1 MKKLKFITFFCL
13 CLLLSTSCKKWLELK
28 PQDGR
33 VREDYWQTADQL
45 KAAVIGCY
53 VSLANVVLVQDLFE
67 WGELRA
73 DMISTTPSSTTEEVA
88 FAQANILATSSLT
101 KWNAFYA
108 VINNCNT
115 VIKYAPDVLAKDPTL
130 SQQQLDAYLAEAYAL
145 RALMYFDLVRTF
157 GEAPLQ
163 LEASSSDAN
172 IQMLAKSS
180 REDILKQVIADL
192 TFAEA
197 HAVTTYGADPV
208 QNKGRI
214 TRYAVNALQ
223 ADVYLW
229 MAGSDHPE
237 YYTNCIAAC
246 DKVINSGEFGLIDGS
261 NQLTW
266 YTTLFYNGNS
276 NESIFEIQYDAQ
288 LLNPFY
294 NMLGNPSAKRFTA
307 SPMLMDNVFTT
318 DPVDPVNI
326 KDIRGDGGS
335 IRATDNVIWKFMGT
349 TNINSI
355 RTIATSYAHWF
366 FYRYADILLLKAEA
380 CAWANRGQDALA
392 LINQVRTRARAL
404 PASAQSP
411 ADNDPEAITEY
422 ILAER
427 QREFAFEG
435 KRWFDV
441 LRCAKRDNYAH
452 LNLVLAVVAT
462 NAGNS
467 KANVILGKYTDVRS
481 HYLPIN
487 IDELTADPNL
497 VQNPYYK

>member
-1 MKKLKFITFFCL
+1 MKKLKFITFFSL

-28 PQDGR
+28 PQDGK

-53 VSLANVVLVQDLFE
+53 VSLSNNVLVQNLFE

-88 FAQANILATSSLT
+88 FAQANILTTSSLT
-101 KWNAFYA
+101 KWNTLYT

-115 VIKYAPDVLAKDPTL
+115 VIKYGPNVLAKDPTL
-130 SQQQLDAYLAEAYAL
+130 NQQQLDAYLAEAYAL

-172 IQMLAKSS
+172 IQMLTKSS

-192 TFAEA
+192 AFAEQ
-197 HAVTTYGADPV
+197 HAVTSYGADPV

-261 NQLTW
+261 NQLNW

-276 NESIFEIQYDAQ
+276 SESIFEIQFDAQ

-294 NMLGNPSAKRFTA
+294 AMLGNPSAKRFTA
-307 SPMLMDNVFTT
+307 SPALMDNVFTT
-318 DPVDPVNI
+318 DPTDPINI

-349 TNINSI
+349 TNINAI
-355 RTIATSYAHWF
+355 RTQTTSYAHWF

-380 CAWANRGQDALA
+380 CAWANRGQDALT

-411 ADNDPEAITEY
+411 ADNDPEGITEY

-452 LNLVLAVVAT
+452 LSLVLAVVAT
-462 NAGNS
+462 NSGNS
-467 KANVILGKYTDVRS
+467 KANVILGKYADVRS